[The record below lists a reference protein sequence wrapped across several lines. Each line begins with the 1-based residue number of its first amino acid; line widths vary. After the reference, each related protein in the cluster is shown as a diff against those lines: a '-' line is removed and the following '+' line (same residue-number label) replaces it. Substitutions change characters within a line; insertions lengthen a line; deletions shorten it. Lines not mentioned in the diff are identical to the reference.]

1 MDASPGIPPG
11 ATDAELKLRALSG
24 PDGNF
29 WTFAGSWFVLSLV
42 VNAAGSAT
50 CGIGSL
56 VLAAPAA
63 FGLANLSLRAAD
75 HRRLDF
81 ADGFTGFNDFG
92 RALAW
97 WCLVTLYVSLWSLL
111 LVVPGIVKA
120 FSYAMSPFLLVDH
133 PEMGAAESIDE
144 SRRLMDGNKWRLF
157 VLCLRPPR
165 RTAPDSRHARLA
177 RRRAGVR
184 DPPAARNRRA
194 FLPRS
199 GGDVRLPALPGL
211 RALGLEVPRLRHGA
225 RAPRRAPRALRR
237 GGAFQRRAARRARAP
252 RALRRPPAPRAPSR
266 LRLDRPRPR
275 PRLGRR
281 AEPPRNVAS
290 GDAASPRPRLHCRAF
305 GYAFLP
311 WLATAF
317 ILALRASWSPR

>member
-81 ADGFTGFNDFG
+81 ADGFAGFNDFG

-144 SRRLMDGNKWRLF
+144 SRRLMDGHKGDLF
-157 VLCLRPPR
+157 VLYL
-165 RTAPDSRHARLA
+165 S
-177 RRRAGVR
+177 
-184 DPPAARNRRA
+184 
-194 FLPRS
+194 
-199 GGDVRLPALPGL
+199 
-211 RALGLEVPRLRHGA
+211 
-225 RAPRRAPRALRR
+225 
-237 GGAFQRRAARRARAP
+237 
-252 RALRRPPAPRAPSR
+252 
-266 LRLDRPRPR
+266 
-275 PRLGRR
+275 
-281 AEPPRNVAS
+281 
-290 GDAASPRPRLHCRAF
+290 
-305 GYAFLP
+305 FLP
-311 WLATAF
+311 WLLLTCLTMG
-317 ILALRASWSPR
+317 ILLIYVTPYMQMTVANFYRGLKEEDIGVTRALPNQTM

>member
-1 MDASPGIPPG
+1 MDAIPLPGPG

-29 WTFAGSWFVLSLV
+29 WTFAGSWFVLALV

-75 HRRLDF
+75 HHRLDF
-81 ADGFTGFNDFG
+81 ADGFAGFNDFG

-111 LVVPGIVKA
+111 LVVPGIVKS

-144 SRRLMDGNKWRLF
+144 SRRLMDGNKGRLF
-157 VLCLRPPR
+157 VLCLSFLGWGLLCLLTLGILSFWLVPYMHTTIAAFYRSVVAEKGP
-165 RTAPDSRHARLA
+165 
-177 RRRAGVR
+177 
-184 DPPAARNRRA
+184 PPAR
-194 FLPRS
+194 
-199 GGDVRLPALPGL
+199 PAAAPPT
-211 RALGLEVPRLRHGA
+211 AL
-225 RAPRRAPRALRR
+225 
-237 GGAFQRRAARRARAP
+237 
-252 RALRRPPAPRAPSR
+252 
-266 LRLDRPRPR
+266 
-275 PRLGRR
+275 
-281 AEPPRNVAS
+281 
-290 GDAASPRPRLHCRAF
+290 
-305 GYAFLP
+305 
-311 WLATAF
+311 
-317 ILALRASWSPR
+317 

>member
-1 MDASPGIPPG
+1 MDASRGIPPG

-29 WTFAGSWFVLSLV
+29 WTFAGAWLVLSLV

-63 FGLANLSLRAAD
+63 FGLVNLSLRAAD

-81 ADGFTGFNDFG
+81 ADGFSGFNDFG
-92 RALAW
+92 RSLAW

-111 LVVPGIVKA
+111 LVVPGIVKS

-157 VLCLRPPR
+157 VLCLSFLGWGLLCILTLGILSFWLVPYMHTTLGAFYRSVVAEKGPPPPR
-165 RTAPDSRHARLA
+165 
-177 RRRAGVR
+177 
-184 DPPAARNRRA
+184 
-194 FLPRS
+194 
-199 GGDVRLPALPGL
+199 
-211 RALGLEVPRLRHGA
+211 
-225 RAPRRAPRALRR
+225 
-237 GGAFQRRAARRARAP
+237 
-252 RALRRPPAPRAPSR
+252 PAP
-266 LRLDRPRPR
+266 
-275 PRLGRR
+275 
-281 AEPPRNVAS
+281 
-290 GDAASPRPRLHCRAF
+290 SPA
-305 GYAFLP
+305 GY
-311 WLATAF
+311 
-317 ILALRASWSPR
+317 

>member
-81 ADGFTGFNDFG
+81 ADGFAGFNDFG

-111 LVVPGIVKA
+111 LVVPGIRAAYSYRMA
-120 FSYAMSPFLLVDH
+120 FYLLADHPDWAPGQAIAESKRLMHGHRWRLFCLDVSFLGWFLLVGVTRGLAGIFVM
-133 PEMGAAESIDE
+133 PYFATANAAFYED
-144 SRRLMDGNKWRLF
+144 L
-157 VLCLRPPR
+157 
-165 RTAPDSRHARLA
+165 
-177 RRRAGVR
+177 
-184 DPPAARNRRA
+184 
-194 FLPRS
+194 
-199 GGDVRLPALPGL
+199 
-211 RALGLEVPRLRHGA
+211 
-225 RAPRRAPRALRR
+225 
-237 GGAFQRRAARRARAP
+237 
-252 RALRRPPAPRAPSR
+252 
-266 LRLDRPRPR
+266 LDRD
-275 PRLGRR
+275 GR
-281 AEPPRNVAS
+281 
-290 GDAASPRPRLHCRAF
+290 
-305 GYAFLP
+305 
-311 WLATAF
+311 
-317 ILALRASWSPR
+317 